1 MCISVLND
9 EWASHPTWASE
20 DSGFVSHRKNI
31 HEEGLHRIE
40 EERHDYDHNIFNLER
55 LVRFL
60 EPLSQQNRALT
71 GEERQVWTLPQGFG
85 GQSHALS
92 RKILGKLYNRD
103 LGNQMMADLAAHP
116 GNVIP
121 VLLLRCRMMLE
132 QWKASQRE
140 WEKVWREQTQK
151 MFWKSLDHQGI
162 NAKMADKRQFQT
174 KTLQNEIQVKYEE
187 QKRQRLLP
195 YTVVSK
201 HQAAYV
207 FDDIDVLM
215 DASHLLLTFADHGHA
230 TDLPRLVI
238 FIKEFIPLFFSLD
251 ADAFQQRIRDVFGA
265 TPPNEEVDED
275 SPMTDDAT
283 APRGRKLNG
292 KRGDLLRDVLER
304 GRSGKPRDDG
314 ATSRSRASTPDLSGA
329 PFEDDHGAPEGAE
342 LVKGAVWLNHPLE
355 GNLRKKQ
362 DIKPNEPYKRSV
374 YNLYANLPIYC
385 FFRMFVILYQR
396 LWNLKNAERE
406 VHETVRRFKAQ
417 KAAIEL
423 RVTERYPE
431 DYFTDTTPG
440 ANYYHQMLNM
450 LEDFVKGD
458 SGMEMAY
465 IEEVLRRYYLQ
476 NGWMLYSFDKMLSAL
491 VRFAIAILGN
501 DGKDKSWEILQLFQK
516 DRRKVMTTH
525 QDEMSY
531 RKQVEKYVKDG
542 DVYRISYV
550 SCPKRTRRHVG
561 LTDLQFQSTAA
572 ATIRILKKDET
583 TFERSSEDGVYTAE
597 QRWAYYI
604 TSYTSLEPTEGV
616 DQTKL
621 SPSFLARSL
630 RAVSMQESLPASDNS
645 YPGDAFKGFGQAG
658 TATPGVL
665 WARRLDRIQ
674 SREGLGL
681 RISPDT
687 YKIFWSVPGS
697 EDWWFVPNTTSQVTR
712 SASRTEA
719 VAKPIENQTT
729 PASPARGTPAS
740 APPVEAPSTTLKG
753 MAANSNSATTAT
765 KVVSTAPEEHDHEH
779 DSHDSRAGA
788 FEEKFVMNNA
798 WMAGLSKGEVDARNA
813 DFRHWRDSTAVMNGP
828 ESRSASGSRKTG
840 PANIE
845 SGNDEVAKDEGR
857 TQTEGGA
864 GSRDEVMTGVADV

>member
-71 GEERQVWTLPQGFG
+71 DEERQMWTLPPGFG
-85 GQSHALS
+85 GQSHALY

-103 LGNQMMADLAAHP
+103 LGNQMMADLTAHP

-187 QKRQRLLP
+187 QKRQRLIP
-195 YTVVSK
+195 YTVVPR

-207 FDDIDVLM
+207 FADVDVLM
-215 DASHLLLTFADHGHA
+215 DASHLLLTFADQGHA

-275 SPMTDDAT
+275 SPMTDDST
-283 APRGRKLNG
+283 APRGRKMNG

-314 ATSRSRASTPDLSGA
+314 ATSRSRASTPDLSSA
-329 PFEDDHGAPEGAE
+329 PFEDDQAPSESVE
-342 LVKGAVWLNHPLE
+342 FMKSAVWVNHPLE

-396 LWNLKNAERE
+396 LCNLKNAERE
-406 VHETVRRFKAQ
+406 VHETVRRCKAQ

-423 RVTERYPE
+423 RVTERHPE
-431 DYFTDTTPG
+431 NYFTDTSSS

-458 SGMEMAY
+458 SGMEMAH

-525 QDEMSY
+525 QDELLY

-550 SCPKRTRRHVG
+550 SWAGRTRCRTK
-561 LTDLQFQSTAA
+561 LTNLQFQSTGA

-583 TFERSSEDGVYTAE
+583 TFERSSEDGVHTAE

-621 SPSFLARSL
+621 SPSFLARNL
-630 RAVSMQESLPASDNS
+630 RAVSTYEPLLASDTS
-645 YPGDAFKGFGQAG
+645 HPGDAGRGSGQSGSATPKG
-658 TATPGVL
+658 TA
-665 WARRLDRIQ
+665 ARRLECIQ

-697 EDWWFVPNTTSQVTR
+697 EDWWFVPSPTSQTTR
-712 SASRTEA
+712 SASRTE
-719 VAKPIENQTT
+719 VVVKPAGNQAM
-729 PASPARGTPAS
+729 PASPLPGVDAS
-740 APPVEAPSTTLKG
+740 APLLEEPSTTLEGK
-753 MAANSNSATTAT
+753 AANTNDATTDT
-765 KVVSTAPEEHDHEH
+765 IPTAPEEQDHEH
-779 DSHDSRAGA
+779 DSHDSRAGT

-813 DFRHWRDSTAVMNGP
+813 DFRHWKDSTTMNSEKPRSG
-828 ESRSASGSRKTG
+828 SRSRKTG
-840 PANIE
+840 AANIE
-845 SGNDEVAKDEGR
+845 SGHDDAAKDEGR
-857 TQTEGGA
+857 AIGEGGA
-864 GSRDEVMTGVADV
+864 GSGDEVMTGVTGV